1 MAAYAEVITPHGQS
15 HEDPDGTPEAAGGGD
30 TDGAPTE
37 DPRTFDR
44 RRRESA
50 LGAVATGV
58 ARGLHAVFARPVDEP
73 VIVASVPG
81 DPPDTDDRLRV
92 ILDPDDPTKAVAIVP
107 DKPDRADK
115 ADPPPS

>member
-1 MAAYAEVITPHGQS
+1 VAAYAEVIEPDKQS
-15 HEDPDGTPEAAGGGD
+15 HDDPVDTSDATGSDDANGAA
-30 TDGAPTE
+30 PE

-44 RRRESA
+44 WRQDSA

-58 ARGLHAVFARPVDEP
+58 ARGLHAVFAPPVDEP

-81 DPPDTDDRLRV
+81 DPPGADDRLQV

-107 DKPDRADK
+107 DE